1 MSALPAA
8 WQPATL
14 AATPIADVRIGASQI
29 SAILGIDRFTTA
41 EQLYRRFLG
50 LEPWEPENKDMK
62 RGKFMEPA
70 LCAWWLDLSN
80 AERKE
85 TDFERCGVILQNRQL
100 EVRHSALSWV
110 KATPDMVA
118 LRDGQL
124 LAVDVKSPRAEG
136 KKVGGEW
143 VKTWHQ
149 ASGTA
154 PAGYVAQ
161 SIFQQGVLRSAGV
174 PVVAGE
180 LAAGPLWGELIRVAV
195 PFDAEFFADML
206 ALATEFYAAVVG
218 RKPLPSHFTTKEE
231 TK

>member
-1 MSALPAA
+1 MSALPSS
-8 WQPATL
+8 PLT
-14 AATPIADVRIGASQI
+14 ATPVASVRIGASQI
-29 SAILGIDRFTTA
+29 AAILGIDRFTTA

-62 RGKFMEPA
+62 RGKFLEGG
-70 LCAWWLDLSN
+70 LCAWWLDLSK
-80 AERKE
+80 AERRE
-85 TDFERCGVILQNRQL
+85 TDFERRGVLLPSGQL
-100 EVRHSALSWV
+100 EVRHSALGWAR
-110 KATPDMVA
+110 ATPDMVVE
-118 LRDGQL
+118 RDGQL
-124 LAVDVKSPRAEG
+124 LAVDVKCPRAEG
-136 KKVGGEW
+136 KKVGDVW

-154 PAGYVAQ
+154 PASYVAQ

-195 PFDAEFFADML
+195 PFDAEFFDDML
-206 ALATEFYAAVVG
+206 ALASEFYAAVVG